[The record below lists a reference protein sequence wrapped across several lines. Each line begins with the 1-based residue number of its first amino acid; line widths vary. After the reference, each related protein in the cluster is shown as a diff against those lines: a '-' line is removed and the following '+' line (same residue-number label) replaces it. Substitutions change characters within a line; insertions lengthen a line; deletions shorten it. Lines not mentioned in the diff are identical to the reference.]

1 MFFVAVTSLI
11 CVAQSGMSGV
21 SSTPQV
27 AIASYPTGNPANSGN
42 GPLKTDVDLVLVPVT
57 VTDQLGRLVL
67 GLETENFSVYDT
79 SEQQAIR
86 HFSREDAPISLG
98 VIFDTSCSMYRKIE
112 RSRGAVVDFLRSANP
127 EDEFFLIAFNDRP
140 ELLVDYTSS
149 VDEIQNR
156 LAKVTPTGNTAL
168 LDAVYLGL
176 NMMRR
181 AHNERR
187 VLLILSDGGDNHSR
201 FNFREVWSVVEE
213 SNVQIYAMGIFDE
226 SPRTKEERA
235 GPSLLNAI
243 TSVTGGRTFVID
255 NLKELG
261 DAASRLSTELRNQYV
276 IAYRPSNLARDG
288 RWHKISV
295 RLAPPPNSPPLRV
308 HAKAGYYAPLQR

>member
-1 MFFVAVTSLI
+1 M
-11 CVAQSGMSGV
+11 
-21 SSTPQV
+21 
-27 AIASYPTGNPANSGN
+27 
-42 GPLKTDVDLVLVPVT
+42 DLVLVPVT

-67 GLETENFSVYDT
+67 GLETENFNVDHA

-98 VIFDTSCSMYRKIE
+98 VIFDTSDSMYQKIE
-112 RSRGAVVDFLRSANP
+112 KITRDCSRVSSQHKSGGRVFSV
-127 EDEFFLIAFNDRP
+127 AFSYRP
-140 ELLVDYTSS
+140 ELLVDFTSS
-149 VDEIQNR
+149 VEEIQDQ
-156 LAKVTPTGNTAL
+156 LAKATPTGCTAL

-176 NMMRR
+176 NMMKR
-181 AHNERR
+181 AHNERK
-187 VLLILSDGGDNHSR
+187 VLLIISDGGDNHSR

-213 SNVQIYAMGIFDE
+213 SDVQIYAMGIFDE
-226 SPRTKEERA
+226 TPRTKAERA
-235 GPSLLNAI
+235 GPGLLNAI

-276 IAYRPSNLARDG
+276 ITYRPTNLAGDG
-288 RWHKISV
+288 RWHKIRV

-308 HAKAGYYAPLQR
+308 HAKAGYYAPAQR